1 MISSGISS
9 KQNHKTKEVIT
20 MPFIHQETIH
30 KTREL
35 DLLTY
40 LQNFDPGNLV
50 KLSGNT
56 YCTKEHDSLKISNG
70 KWNWFSRG
78 IGGRSALDYLIKVE
92 GLEFTEAVEHIINCI
107 GDRTIAHDSKTTKL
121 KEKVLVLPKANQNNN
136 SAIQYLESRGI
147 DKEIINYCIETG
159 RIYESYPNHNVVM
172 LGFDKY
178 GTPRYANLRGIG
190 TDFKG
195 EASGSNK
202 RFSFSISAEKSDT
215 VHIFESA
222 IDLLSYATMLKI
234 NGKKWDEHHLLSL
247 AGVYRPSKELEDSS
261 FPLALKQFLSEHPEV
276 KKIHLRLD
284 NDYAGKIATEAL
296 KHLLSEKYEVSVHL
310 PKKGKDYNDWLCLE
324 RNLPIK
330 KVKNIIKEM

>member
-1 MISSGISS
+1 
-9 KQNHKTKEVIT
+9 
-20 MPFIHQETIH
+20 MPFIPQETIR
-30 KTREL
+30 KVREL

-40 LQNFDPGNLV
+40 LQNFDSNNLV
-50 KLSGNT
+50 KISGDT

-70 KWNWFSRG
+70 KWNWFSKG

-92 GLEFTEAVEHIINCI
+92 GMEFTEAVEHIINCI
-107 GDRTIAHDSKTTKL
+107 GNRTIIHDSKNMKP

-147 DKEIINYCIETG
+147 DKDIINYCIETG

-178 GTPRYANLRGIG
+178 GTPRYASLRGIG

-195 EASGSNK
+195 EASGSDK

-215 VHIFESA
+215 LHVFESA
-222 IDLLSYATMLKI
+222 IDLLSYATMLKM
-234 NGKKWDEHHLLSL
+234 NGKKWGEHHLLSL
-247 AGVYRPSKELEDSS
+247 AGVYRPSKKLKDSS
-261 FPLALKQFLSEHPEV
+261 FPLALKQFLSEHSEV

-284 NDYAGKIATEAL
+284 NDYAGKIATETL
-296 KHLLSEKYEVSVHL
+296 KHFLSEKYDVSVHL
-310 PKKGKDYNDWLCLE
+310 PKREKDYNDYLQA
-324 RNLPIK
+324 IK
-330 KVKNIIKEM
+330 KYYRIQEVIR

>member
-1 MISSGISS
+1 MS
-9 KQNHKTKEVIT
+9 
-20 MPFIHQETIH
+20 FIPPETIR
-30 KTREL
+30 KAREF

-40 LQNFDPGNLV
+40 LQNYDSNNLV
-50 KLSGNT
+50 KISGDT

-92 GLEFTEAVEHIINCI
+92 GMEFTEAVEHIINCI
-107 GDRTIAHDSKTTKL
+107 GDRTIIRANKNITP
-121 KEKVLVLPKANQNNN
+121 KEKVLVLPKANPNND
-136 SAIQYLESRGI
+136 SAIKYLESRGI
-147 DKEIINYCIETG
+147 DKDIINYCIETG

-178 GTPRYANLRGIG
+178 GTARYANLRGIG

-195 EASGSNK
+195 EASGSDK
-202 RFSFSISAEKSDT
+202 RFSFGINAEKSDT

-222 IDLLSYATMLKI
+222 IDLLSYATMLKM
-234 NGKKWDEHHLLSL
+234 NEQRWDEHHLLSL
-247 AGVYRPSKELEDSS
+247 AGVYRPGKELKDSS

-296 KHLLSEKYEVSVHL
+296 KHFLAESYDVNIHF
-310 PKKGKDYNDWLCLE
+310 PKRGKDYNDWLCLE
-324 RNLPIK
+324 RNLPIE
-330 KVKNIIKEM
+330 KVKNIIKEK

>member
-1 MISSGISS
+1 MFVPLENI
-9 KQNHKTKEVIT
+9 KKA
-20 MPFIHQETIH
+20 
-30 KTREL
+30 REL

-40 LQNFDPGNLV
+40 LQNFNPNNLV
-50 KLSGNT
+50 KISGDI

-92 GLEFTEAVEHIINCI
+92 GMEFTEAVEHIINCI
-107 GDRTIAHDSKTTKL
+107 ENRTIIHDNKISKP
-121 KEKVLVLPKANQNNN
+121 KEKFLNLPKSNRNNDG
-136 SAIQYLESRGI
+136 AIQYLESRGI
-147 DKEIINYCIETG
+147 DKDIINYCIETG

-172 LGFDKY
+172 IGFDKY
-178 GTPRYANLRGIG
+178 GIPRYANLRGIG

-195 EASGSNK
+195 EASGSDK
-202 RFSFSISAEKSDT
+202 RFSFSISTENSDT

-247 AGVYRPSKELEDSS
+247 AGVYRPGKELKDSS
-261 FPLALKQFLSEHPEV
+261 FPLALKQFLSEHHEV

-284 NDYAGKIATEAL
+284 DDYAGRIATETL
-296 KHLLSEKYEVSVHL
+296 KQFLSEKYEVKEYP
-310 PKKGKDYNDWLCLE
+310 PKRGKDYNDWLCLKLGITIKTTKPFE
-324 RNLPIK
+324 R
-330 KVKNIIKEM
+330 

>member
-1 MISSGISS
+1 
-9 KQNHKTKEVIT
+9 
-20 MPFIHQETIH
+20 MPFIPPETIR
-30 KTREL
+30 KAREL

-40 LQNFDPGNLV
+40 LQNFDPNNLV
-50 KLSGNT
+50 KISGDT

-78 IGGRSALDYLIKVE
+78 IGGKSALDYLIKVE
-92 GLEFTEAVEHIINCI
+92 SMEFTEAVEHIINCI
-107 GDRTIAHDSKTTKL
+107 GDRTIIHNCQNTKS
-121 KEKVLVLPKANQNNN
+121 KEKVLVLPKANLNNYG
-136 SAIQYLESRGI
+136 AIKYLESRGI

-178 GTPRYANLRGIG
+178 GTPRYTNLRGIG

-195 EASGSNK
+195 EASGSDK

-222 IDLLSYATMLKI
+222 IDLLSYATMLKM
-234 NGKKWDEHHLLSL
+234 NGKKWDKHHLLSL
-247 AGVYRPSKELEDSS
+247 AGVYRPGKELKDSS
-261 FPLALKQFLSEHPEV
+261 FPLALKQFLSEHTEV

-284 NDYAGKIATEAL
+284 NDYAGRIATEAL
-296 KHLLSEKYEVSVHL
+296 KHFLSEKYEVSVHL
-310 PKKGKDYNDWLCLE
+310 PKKGKDYNDWLYLE
-324 RNLPIK
+324 RDLPIK
-330 KVKNIIKEM
+330 KVKILQKKSNANQ

>member
-1 MISSGISS
+1 MTFFINS
-9 KQNHKTKEVIT
+9 KERGFT
-20 MPFIHQETIH
+20 MPFIPPETIH
-30 KTREL
+30 KAREL

-40 LQNFDPGNLV
+40 LQNYDSGNLV
-50 KLSGNT
+50 KISGNT

-92 GLEFTEAVEHIINCI
+92 GMKFIEAVEHITNCM
-107 GDRTIAHDSKTTKL
+107 GARTIIHASKNIKPI
-121 KEKVLVLPKANQNNN
+121 EKVLVLPKANQNND

-147 DKEIINYCIETG
+147 DKNIINYCIETG
-159 RIYESYPNHNVVM
+159 RIYESSPNHNVVM

-178 GTPRYANLRGIG
+178 GTARYANLRGIG

-195 EASGSNK
+195 EASGSDK
-202 RFSFSISAEKSDT
+202 RFSFSISTENSDT

-247 AGVYRPSKELEDSS
+247 AGVYRPGKELKDSS

-284 NDYAGKIATEAL
+284 DDYAGRIATETL
-296 KHLLSEKYEVSVHL
+296 KQFLSEKYEVKEYP
-310 PKKGKDYNDWLCLE
+310 PKRGKDYNDWLCLK
-324 RNLPIK
+324 LGIPIK
-330 KVKNIIKEM
+330 TTKPFER

>member
-1 MISSGISS
+1 
-9 KQNHKTKEVIT
+9 
-20 MPFIHQETIH
+20 MPFIPPETIH
-30 KTREL
+30 RAREL

-40 LQNFDPGNLV
+40 LQNYDSNNLV
-50 KLSGNT
+50 RFGSDT

-92 GLEFTEAVEHIINCI
+92 GMEFTEAVEHIINCI
-107 GDRTIAHDSKTTKL
+107 SDRTIIHNSQNTKP
-121 KEKVLVLPKANQNNN
+121 KEKILVLPKANQNNN

-147 DKEIINYCIETG
+147 DKNIINYCIETG
-159 RIYESYPNHNVVM
+159 RIYESSPNHNVVM

-178 GTPRYANLRGIG
+178 GTARYANLRGIG

-195 EASGSNK
+195 EASGSDK
-202 RFSFSISAEKSDT
+202 RFSFSISTENSDT

-247 AGVYRPSKELEDSS
+247 AGVYRPDKKLKDSS

-284 NDYAGKIATEAL
+284 DDYAGRIATETL
-296 KHLLSEKYEVSVHL
+296 KQFLSEKYEVKEYP
-310 PKKGKDYNDWLCLE
+310 PKRGKDYNDWLCLKLGILIKTTKPHE
-324 RNLPIK
+324 R
-330 KVKNIIKEM
+330 

>member
-1 MISSGISS
+1 MS
-9 KQNHKTKEVIT
+9 
-20 MPFIHQETIH
+20 FIPPETIR
-30 KTREL
+30 KAREL

-40 LQNFDPGNLV
+40 LQNFDPNNLV
-50 KLSGNT
+50 KISGDT

-92 GLEFTEAVEHIINCI
+92 GMEFTEAVEHIINCI
-107 GDRTIAHDSKTTKL
+107 GDRTIIHNSKP

-136 SAIQYLESRGI
+136 SAIKYLESRGI
-147 DKEIINYCIETG
+147 DKEIINYCIEAG
-159 RIYESYPNHNVVM
+159 RIYESYSNHNVVM

-195 EASGSNK
+195 EASGSDK
-202 RFSFSISAEKSDT
+202 RFSFGINAEKSDT

-222 IDLLSYATMLKI
+222 IDLLSYATMLKM
-234 NGKKWDEHHLLSL
+234 NKQRWDEHHLLSL
-247 AGVYRPSKELEDSS
+247 AGVYRPGNELKDSS

-296 KHLLSEKYEVSVHL
+296 KHFLAESYDVNIHF
-310 PKKGKDYNDWLCLE
+310 PKRGKDYNDWLCLE

-330 KVKNIIKEM
+330 KVKNIIKEK

>member
-1 MISSGISS
+1 
-9 KQNHKTKEVIT
+9 
-20 MPFIHQETIH
+20 MPFILPETIH
-30 KTREL
+30 RAREL

-40 LQNFDPGNLV
+40 LQNYDSDNLV
-50 KLSGNT
+50 KFGGDT

-92 GLEFTEAVEHIINCI
+92 GMEFTEAVEHIINCM
-107 GDRTIAHDSKTTKL
+107 GDRTIIHDSKSSNP
-121 KEKVLVLPKANQNNN
+121 KEKILVLPKANQNNYK
-136 SAIQYLESRGI
+136 AINYLESRGI

-159 RIYESYPNHNVVM
+159 RIFESYQHHNVVM

-178 GTPRYANLRGIG
+178 GIARYANLRGIG

-195 EASGSNK
+195 EASGSDK

-234 NGKKWDEHHLLSL
+234 NGQKWDEHHLLSL
-247 AGVYRPSKELEDSS
+247 AGVYRPSKELKDSS

-284 NDYAGKIATEAL
+284 NDYAGRIATEAL
-296 KHLLSEKYEVSVHL
+296 KHFLSEKYEVKGYP
-310 PKKGKDYNDWLCLE
+310 PKRGKDYNDWLCLK
-324 RNLPIK
+324 LGIPIK
-330 KVKNIIKEM
+330 TTKPNER

>member
-1 MISSGISS
+1 
-9 KQNHKTKEVIT
+9 
-20 MPFIHQETIH
+20 MPFIPSETIR
-30 KTREL
+30 KAREL

-50 KLSGNT
+50 KFSGDT

-92 GLEFTEAVEHIINCI
+92 GMEFTEAVEHITNCM
-107 GDRTIAHDSKTTKL
+107 GDRIIIRDSKNTTP
-121 KEKVLVLPKANQNNN
+121 KEKVLVLPKASQNNN
-136 SAIQYLESRGI
+136 NAIQYLKSRGI
-147 DKEIINYCIETG
+147 DKDIINYCIETG

-195 EASGSNK
+195 EASGSDK
-202 RFSFSISAEKSDT
+202 RFSFSISTENSDT
-215 VHIFESA
+215 LHIFEST
-222 IDLLSYATMLKI
+222 IDLLSYATMLKM
-234 NGKKWDEHHLLSL
+234 NGQKWDEHHLLSL
-247 AGVYRPSKELEDSS
+247 AGVYRPGKELKDSS

-284 NDYAGKIATEAL
+284 DDYAGRIATETL
-296 KHLLSEKYEVSVHL
+296 KHFLSEKYEVKEYP
-310 PKKGKDYNDWLCLE
+310 PKRGKDYNDWLCLK
-324 RNLPIK
+324 LGIPIK
-330 KVKNIIKEM
+330 TTKPYER

>member
-1 MISSGISS
+1 
-9 KQNHKTKEVIT
+9 
-20 MPFIHQETIH
+20 MPLIPPEIIHRA
-30 KTREL
+30 REL

-40 LQNFDPGNLV
+40 LQNYDPSNLV
-50 KLSGNT
+50 KFNGDT

-92 GLEFTEAVEHIINCI
+92 GVEFTEAVEHITNCI
-107 GDRTIAHDSKTTKL
+107 GDRTIIHNSKNTKL
-121 KEKVLVLPKANQNNN
+121 NEKVLVLPKANQNNN
-136 SAIQYLESRGI
+136 SAIKYLESRGI
-147 DKEIINYCIETG
+147 DKDIINYCIENG

-172 LGFDKY
+172 LGLDKY
-178 GTPRYANLRGIG
+178 GTARYANLRGIG

-195 EASGSNK
+195 EASGSDK
-202 RFSFSISAEKSDT
+202 RFSFGINAEKSNT

-234 NGKKWDEHHLLSL
+234 NGQKWDEHHLLSL
-247 AGVYRPSKELEDSS
+247 AGVYKPGKELKDSS

-284 NDYAGKIATEAL
+284 NDYVGKIATEAL
-296 KHLLSEKYEVSVHL
+296 KHFLSEKYEVKEYP
-310 PKKGKDYNDWLCLE
+310 PKRGKDYNDWLCLKLE
-324 RNLPIK
+324 IPIK
-330 KVKNIIKEM
+330 TTKPYER